1 MEINKTYDITELGN
15 KVQEAIE
22 SCVAGKS
29 NRCSIDL
36 LTANE
41 ILEVLRETKTREERH
56 QTLEFAL
63 SFVEKEDGT
72 QTNEMELYNQ
82 QEETEIVRVEHCH
95 NLGCNFNAG
104 RSCITTPEL
113 VKTTN
118 ECLSTNNGKY
128 IIHED
133 DIITEDEEQSII
145 DVVKN
150 RPDCFHA
157 MYQDEEV
164 CKCCPYEKK
173 QYCLEYQKMM
183 EKQYPYSEEK
193 KPECYCESIP
203 PDDVARKCS
212 ECKLYYSCTSDFKE
226 EHNKTKSHV
235 GCFGKYDKDDIVC
248 VCCPSGD
255 KCLKETE
262 NRTNG

>member
-41 ILEVLRETKTREERH
+41 ILEVLRETK
-56 QTLEFAL
+56 
-63 SFVEKEDGT
+63 
-72 QTNEMELYNQ
+72 
-82 QEETEIVRVEHCH
+82 
-95 NLGCNFNAG
+95 
-104 RSCITTPEL
+104 
-113 VKTTN
+113 
-118 ECLSTNNGKY
+118 
-128 IIHED
+128 
-133 DIITEDEEQSII
+133 
-145 DVVKN
+145 
-150 RPDCFHA
+150 
-157 MYQDEEV
+157 
-164 CKCCPYEKK
+164 
-173 QYCLEYQKMM
+173 
-183 EKQYPYSEEK
+183 
-193 KPECYCESIP
+193 
-203 PDDVARKCS
+203 
-212 ECKLYYSCTSDFKE
+212 
-226 EHNKTKSHV
+226 SHV

>member
-56 QTLEFAL
+56 QTLESAL

-72 QTNEMELYNQ
+72 QTNEMELYN
-82 QEETEIVRVEHCH
+82 
-95 NLGCNFNAG
+95 N
-104 RSCITTPEL
+104 
-113 VKTTN
+113 K
-118 ECLSTNNGKY
+118 
-128 IIHED
+128 
-133 DIITEDEEQSII
+133 
-145 DVVKN
+145 
-150 RPDCFHA
+150 PDCFGN
-157 MYQDEEV
+157 YYTEE
-164 CKCCPYEKK
+164 CKQCNNVDCNCRIE
-173 QYCLEYQKMM
+173 CRE
-183 EKQYPYSEEK
+183 

-212 ECKLYYSCTSDFKE
+212 ECKLYHSCTSDFKE
-226 EHNKTKSHV
+226 ERNKTKPD
-235 GCFGKYDKDDIVC
+235 CFGQYMQNETWEIC
-248 VCCPSGD
+248 EECEYEIPCSLCNEGD
-255 KCLKETE
+255 K
-262 NRTNG
+262 TNG